1 MNITC
6 AVYNLDRLPV
16 ISNVFRL
23 LCSLEA
29 GLTVK
34 DMCFRSDL
42 NSLNVDERFVLF
54 QLFQLTICTVF
65 INYVCILDNQRGE
78 PEQERIA
85 SNK

>member
-1 MNITC
+1 MNIVMIITC
-6 AVYNLDRLPV
+6 VVYNLDRVPV

-42 NSLNVDERFVLF
+42 NSLNIDERFVLF
-54 QLFQLTICTVF
+54 HLYIFIHSACKLFRKYGMYI
-65 INYVCILDNQRGE
+65 G
-78 PEQERIA
+78 
-85 SNK
+85 

>member
-1 MNITC
+1 MIITC
-6 AVYNLDRLPV
+6 VVCNLDRVPV

-42 NSLNVDERFVLF
+42 NSLNIDERFLLF
-54 QLFQLTICTVF
+54 HLYICTVF
-65 INYVCILDNQRGE
+65 INYVCILDR
-78 PEQERIA
+78 
-85 SNK
+85 